1 MRQAIPGG
9 LRRDAFASALS
20 PNHLSTDIKNNI
32 QRLTPDMGFF
42 IKKPLFPLGKL
53 LIAEVVNALDHDIHR
68 LLKRHQSGD
77 FGCIDEYDVDH
88 NHHAIEC
95 AEAILSQYHV
105 MVGEKKILICI
116 MTESDRSYTVAFV
129 VDQKKLK
136 SPEAPENGNNQPP
149 E

>member
-1 MRQAIPGG
+1 
-9 LRRDAFASALS
+9 
-20 PNHLSTDIKNNI
+20 
-32 QRLTPDMGFF
+32 MGYF

-53 LIAEVVNALDHDIHR
+53 LIAEAVNALDYDIHR

-129 VDQKKLK
+129 MDQKKLK
-136 SPEAPENGNNQPP
+136 SPDAPENGNNQSP